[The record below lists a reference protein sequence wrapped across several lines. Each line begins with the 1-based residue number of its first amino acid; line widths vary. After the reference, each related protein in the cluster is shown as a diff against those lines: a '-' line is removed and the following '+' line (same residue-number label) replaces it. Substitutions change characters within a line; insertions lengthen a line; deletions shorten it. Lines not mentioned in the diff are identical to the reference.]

1 MANPYAVNF
10 GSIPFSTAPGAMF
23 GAMGGTPA
31 QAMAAIGPAYQSSYN
46 AALDF
51 NKQLGD
57 TINTGYNTAMS
68 QQLAGQQGILG
79 LIDSYGQS
87 SRNDISAAN
96 TRQRGDTSQSMISRG
111 LGNTTILDAMN
122 RGYNNDLARQN
133 LVLDDQLARTRADYR
148 DRFNQQNTMLSQQQ
162 LGFLERMTG
171 QYPNAGLYGQLA
183 AQFGAAEQAR
193 QNQSQLQDA
202 LNRAQQQAGAGRTM
216 GAVGGGGNARPQS
229 AFAPRV
235 GGVSAPEY
243 SPVGG
248 AWGGTGAG
256 INWGNY
262 FPDLVNA
269 SDYYG
274 NSFMGDAWDAIVGG
288 IDGYDDG
295 LAWGG
300 GGDWGA
306 GWDSAGEG
314 YDPDLDWFYE
324 SLGDSNPYA
333 APAPSSSLMGD
344 AWDALGGGVGGGVVG
359 SDDWWGDDWEWG
371 Y

>member
-10 GSIPFSTAPGAMF
+10 GAIPFSTAPGAMF

-31 QAMAAIGPAYQSSYN
+31 QAMASLGPAYQSSYN

-68 QQLAGQQGILG
+68 QQLAGQQGVLG

-235 GGVSAPEY
+235 GGVSAPAY

-262 FPDLVNA
+262 FPDLVDA

-274 NSFMGDAWDAIVGG
+274 GSF
-288 IDGYDDG
+288 
-295 LAWGG
+295 
-300 GGDWGA
+300 
-306 GWDSAGEG
+306 
-314 YDPDLDWFYE
+314 
-324 SLGDSNPYA
+324 
-333 APAPSSSLMGD
+333 MGD
-344 AWDALGGGVGGGVVG
+344 AWDALGGYGGDSFMGSAWDSLGGYADDSSFMGSAWDALQPEPSSSWMGDAWDAFQPEPQSSSFMGSAWDAFGGGSVVG